1 MYQQDKASSRSPVC
15 PGSSVWSRAQNYHPA
30 IRLLL
35 SAALSLQVAAPSVL
49 SERCLARTALWEMPL
64 GAVLFQVEMP
74 GEVVQP
80 FISAGLCPFSP
91 RSSAACR
98 MQTDILTRSVTRIHS
113 RLSRLSFFPCFS
125 FSQCSVQEFRS
136 GESAAELTALGMGS
150 QGGHGVHP
158 LPVCHRCWWE
168 PGVCTGR

>member
-1 MYQQDKASSRSPVC
+1 MQ
-15 PGSSVWSRAQNYHPA
+15 SRARDYHPA
-30 IRLLL
+30 VRFLL

-49 SERCLARTALWEMPL
+49 SERCLASTALWEMPL

-74 GEVVQP
+74 GEAVQP

-98 MQTDILTRSVTRIHS
+98 MQTDIPSRSVTRIHS
-113 RLSRLSFFPCFS
+113 RLSRVSFLPCFS
-125 FSQCSVQEFRS
+125 FSQCCVHEFGS

-150 QGGHGVHP
+150 QGGHGVRP
-158 LPVCHRCWWE
+158 LPVCHRCCWE